1 MTKKL
6 EITADMTI
14 AEIINLVPQASLI
27 LADFQ
32 LGCAHCI
39 MGSYESLREGV
50 MGHGKSEKELL
61 EILEQINSIA
71 SKPKNMIEVDGIRFT
86 EEAYDKILEFM
97 KLDADKRDL
106 ALRISVFEGGNDPE
120 YLFDLVDKKKKSE
133 GELKSN
139 TAGHSLSPSGDSP
152 YTMRVFIDKKEIK
165 HFKDKYID
173 YIDTFTGAGFKVLDM

>member
-1 MTKKL
+1 
-6 EITADMTI
+6 MTI

-139 TAGHSLSPSGDSP
+139 TPGHSLSPSRDSP
-152 YTMRVFIDKKEIK
+152 YAMRMFIDKKEIK